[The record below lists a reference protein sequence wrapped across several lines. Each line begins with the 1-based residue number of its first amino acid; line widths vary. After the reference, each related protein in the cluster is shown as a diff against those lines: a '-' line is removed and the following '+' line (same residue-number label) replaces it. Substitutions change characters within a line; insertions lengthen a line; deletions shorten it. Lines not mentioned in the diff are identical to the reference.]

1 MRLNVEHVTHFR
13 FAEPATHSV
22 QYLRM
27 TPRGDLCQRV
37 RRWEVATPGR
47 VTPWTDGFENQAHTV
62 CMDGEHDE
70 VKVTVTGEIDTT
82 DTNGVLPMDDGLPA
96 EIFLT
101 PTPYTRT
108 DKALRDFSAPVG
120 KVFKQ
125 SGALNAGH
133 VLMDAVADAVVY
145 QPGQTT
151 VETKATEAFKS
162 GKGVCQDQAHV
173 FIAVARYLHIP
184 ARYVSGYLAMD
195 NGNGSHLASHAW
207 AELLVDR
214 LGWVSFDPANKQCA
228 TDAYVRLAVGLDY
241 GTACPLR
248 GLRLGGGVEEM
259 DVKVSIQAQAQ

>member
-27 TPRGDLCQRV
+27 TPRGDFCQRV
-37 RRWEVATPGR
+37 RRWEIITPGR
-47 VTPWTDGFENQAHTV
+47 VTPWTDGFDNQAHTV
-62 CMDGEHDE
+62 CLDGEHDE
-70 VKVTVTGEIDTT
+70 VHVTVAGEVDTT

-101 PTPYTRT
+101 PTAYTRV
-108 DKALRDFSAPVG
+108 DKELCAFAKPIAKVLEQAGPLNTGHALMA
-120 KVFKQ
+120 
-125 SGALNAGH
+125 
-133 VLMDAVADAVVY
+133 AVAEAVVY
-145 QPGQTT
+145 EAGQTT
-151 VETKATEAFKS
+151 VETKAADAFKA

-173 FIAVARYLHIP
+173 FIAVARHLGLP
-184 ARYVSGYLAMD
+184 ARYVSGYLASA

-214 LGWVSFDPANKQCA
+214 LGWVSFDPANNQCA

-241 GTACPLR
+241 GEACPIR

-259 DVKVSIQAQAQ
+259 DVKVSIQSQAQ